1 MMGIQI
7 TAMGYNIAKIHVVDP
22 LTVNTKTKIGT
33 KVEFDFII
41 NMISIS
47 GILLG
52 ECSLGGQVMRGAMLA
67 NPWAD
72 GDGVE
77 CYTISMA
84 GSQSPYIVQFELT
97 LEDGDMYVT
106 PSIITLS

>member
-1 MMGIQI
+1 MALQI
-7 TAMGYNIAKIHVVDP
+7 TAMGYNIAKIHVVNS

-33 KVEFDFII
+33 KAEFEFIL
-41 NMISIS
+41 NMVSIS

-52 ECSLGGQVMRGAMLA
+52 ECVLGGQVMRGAMLA

-72 GDGVE
+72 GDGIE

-84 GSQSPYIVQFELT
+84 GAQSPYIVQFELT
-97 LEDGDMYVT
+97 LEDDDMYVT
-106 PSIITLS
+106 PSIVLLS